1 MKKLILFTIAPLLL
15 IACSQEQ
22 EATPVVA
29 DATAGKAIAEA
40 RCAACHGMDG
50 RGAEKDIPNLAAQP
64 VAYLVDAMNAYKDGR
79 RHHAALQDMAS
90 DMSDADIYNIASY
103 YAGLPPL
110 EVAAASDPSLT
121 PGSSYQEGAEVA
133 AVCTACH
140 GEHGFSREP
149 GIPSLAGQQP
159 AYLIISI
166 QEYARGE
173 RGHKEKEAMLQG
185 MEQVDIE
192 KMALYFASQIPAT
205 REAPPFGDPA
215 RGEPLSGTCGEC
227 HGDRGISHD
236 PLVPSLAGQEPN
248 YLVSA
253 ITAYRDG
260 DRAHDEMVADRTD
273 EEVEDIAAYYSIQ
286 KAEAAADQML
296 AIQELAAKCD
306 RCHGSAVGNSTM
318 VVPSLKGQNR
328 DYLVRVMKA
337 YRDEDRGN
345 SMMHKMSANY
355 SDETIEA
362 IATYYSGK
370 SAD

>member
-1 MKKLILFTIAPLLL
+1 MKTLVLLVFAFAL
-15 IACSQEQ
+15 LTACTQEQ
-22 EATPVVA
+22 DEAPAVA
-29 DATAGKAIAEA
+29 DTAAGKAIAQA

-50 RGAEKDIPNLAAQP
+50 RGEEEGIPNLAAQP
-64 VAYLVDAMNAYKDGR
+64 VEYLVDALNAYKDGR

-90 DMSDADIYNIASY
+90 GMSDADIYNIAGY
-103 YAGLPPL
+103 YASLPPL
-110 EVAAASDPSLT
+110 PVPTDSSANASS
-121 PGSSYQEGAEVA
+121 GSSYEEGAEVA
-133 AVCTACH
+133 AVCTECH

-149 GIPSLAGQQP
+149 GVPSLAGQQP
-159 AYLIISI
+159 AYLIASI

-173 RGHKEKEAMLQG
+173 RGHQEKEAMLQG
-185 MEQVDIE
+185 LEQVDIE
-192 KMALYFASQIPAT
+192 KMALYFASQVPE
-205 REAPPFGDPA
+205 RRDPPPFGDPQ

-253 ITAYRDG
+253 IKAYRDG
-260 DRAHDEMVADRTD
+260 GRQHDEMVADRSD
-273 EEVEDIAAYYSIQ
+273 EEIEDIAAYYSIQ
-286 KAEAAADQML
+286 RAEAAADQTL

-306 RCHGSAVGNSTM
+306 RCHGPSIGKTTM
-318 VVPSLKGQNR
+318 VVPSLNGQNR

-337 YRDEDRGN
+337 YRDADRGS

-362 IATYYSGK
+362 IASYYSGRP
-370 SAD
+370 AD